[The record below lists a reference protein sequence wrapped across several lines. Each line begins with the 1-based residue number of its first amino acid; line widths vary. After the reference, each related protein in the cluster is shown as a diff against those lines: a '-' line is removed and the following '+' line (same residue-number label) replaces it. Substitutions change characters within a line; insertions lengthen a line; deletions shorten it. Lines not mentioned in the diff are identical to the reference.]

1 MAETDY
7 YQKYMS
13 DIVGGMMPNINVQ
26 KKGMYDF
33 LLSNSLR
40 TGQSAAS
47 VAEGMR
53 PYAEAAGEAA
63 AGAGV
68 QASKM
73 AQQQEQFN
81 TQQANWQKSF
91 DQGQENWEKQM
102 AFQKEQ
108 QSMANMISMFE
119 HTGWT
124 PELMD
129 AMGYDKDSGGGAAF
143 ERMLDDLGFTGP
155 DMGGGGGSKTDEPG
169 RQVPGPSN
177 DYNYWD

>member
-7 YQKYMS
+7 YQKYVGE
-13 DIVGGMMPNINVQ
+13 IVGTMMPSLNQQ

-33 LLSNSLR
+33 LLQNSLR
-40 TGQSAAS
+40 TGQSATAA
-47 VAEGMR
+47 AEGLR
-53 PYAEAAGEAA
+53 PYAEAAGEGAA
-63 AGAGV
+63 RAGI
-68 QASKM
+68 QATQM
-73 AQQQEQFN
+73 AQKQEQFD

-91 DQGQENWEKQM
+91 DQGQQNWEKSF

-108 QSMANMISMFE
+108 QSMSNMISMFQN
-119 HTGWT
+119 TGWT

-129 AMGYDKDSGGGAAF
+129 AMGYDKDSGGGASF
-143 ERMLDDLGFTGP
+143 QRMMDDLGFTNPEGV
-155 DMGGGGGSKTDEPG
+155 GGDAKDRRPG